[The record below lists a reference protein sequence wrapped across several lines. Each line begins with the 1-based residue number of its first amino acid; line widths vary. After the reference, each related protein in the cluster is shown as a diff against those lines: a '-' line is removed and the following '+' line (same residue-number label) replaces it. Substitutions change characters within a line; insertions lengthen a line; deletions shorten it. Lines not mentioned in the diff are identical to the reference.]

1 MRLWDKGQA
10 LDAQI
15 AAFTVGEDPEVD
27 LAWARHDILGSRAH
41 LRVLEAAGLV
51 TAEEATTLDG
61 GLAVLQTEIEAG
73 NFSIP
78 FEEEDVHTAVEARLT
93 ERLGAVAGKLHT
105 GRSRNDQVLTALR
118 LWQREEADAIAAEWR
133 DLAAGLLDFA
143 ESHAS
148 VPLTGYT
155 HLQRAM
161 PSSYGLWAVGFAA
174 ALLDLRPLLVAA
186 RVVIDRCPL
195 GSAAGYGTP
204 LPLDRQLAASLL
216 GFAQVEEPVTTS
228 QLTRG
233 ATEVALLS
241 ALSAATGLVSR
252 LAWDIS
258 LFTTSEFALL
268 RLPDAFTT
276 GSSIMPQKRNPDA
289 AELVRAKTGRINGS
303 LIGLLTVMKGLPLAY
318 AKDMQEDKE
327 PVFDAA
333 EAWTLSLAATAGM
346 VRDMTP
352 DTARLRA
359 FAGSGFATAT
369 DLADWLVRVLKVPFR
384 VAHHVT
390 GRLVA
395 MAEAKG
401 VDLADLSL
409 AEMQSVEPGITVD
422 IFSVLTVEAS
432 VASRTSFGGTA
443 QSNVAREAAKWLET
457 LS

>member
-276 GSSIMPQKRNPDA
+276 GSSIMPQKRNPDV
-289 AELVRAKTGRINGS
+289 AELLRASSAAVRAARDEIEQIMLLPSGYHRDAQLTKAPLLRGVRSGRNTLRIAAH
-303 LIGLLTVMKGLPLAY
+303 LVRGLVPTPQPLETPLY
-318 AKDMQEDKE
+318 A
-327 PVFDAA
+327 AA
-333 EAWTLSLAATAGM
+333 EAYR
-346 VRDMTP
+346 RD
-352 DTARLRA
+352 
-359 FAGSGFATAT
+359 
-369 DLADWLVRVLKVPFR
+369 KPFR
-384 VAHHVT
+384 EAYRDVAAEIRE
-390 GRLVA
+390 GRFNALPA
-395 MAEAKG
+395 PAPT
-401 VDLADLSL
+401 VDLAAL
-409 AEMQSVEPGITVD
+409 
-422 IFSVLTVEAS
+422 
-432 VASRTSFGGTA
+432 R
-443 QSNVAREAAKWLET
+443 ARL
-457 LS
+457 